1 MSATPTTVDLPGLR
15 KAAILLVQ
23 LGQDKASRV
32 LAELREGEMEELVAE
47 IARLQTVESD
57 IADSVLSEFFEMA
70 VARKYVAQG
79 GLSFARDL
87 LEDSLGSERAREVMG
102 RLEASISELPFQFLR
117 RTDAR
122 QLLSFLQDEHPQTIA
137 LVLAHLSADQA
148 SLVLSNLQPMLQADV
163 AHRIAVMDRTSPDI
177 VRKVETILQ
186 RRMSSVLQPTDLSTV
201 GGLEPLIEIINR
213 SDRATER
220 MILDGLEGRDPELAE
235 QVRAHMFMFEDIIG
249 LDDRSVQA
257 VLREVDTAELATALK
272 GVRPDVRDKVLK
284 NLSERAAENLNEEI
298 ELLGPVRV
306 SVVEE
311 AQAKVVRV
319 IRRLEES
326 GQIVVRRGDD
336 DDFVA

>member
-1 MSATPTTVDLPGLR
+1 MSTPTSVDLPGLR